1 MDTRQLRYF
10 LDLCETEH
18 LTRSAANLFITQSTL
33 SHALRQLEDSLGVA
47 LFDRVGRGLRLS
59 QAGRL
64 FRDHAS
70 RALHELEAGRMALDD
85 LGALRSGSVTVG
97 VIPSYMTALLPA
109 AIARFHAQHP
119 GITLLARELR
129 ADDIHA
135 ELVAGR
141 LDLGISFDDP
151 QRRDVLA
158 QPLLTE
164 RLLLMTPQGHRL
176 HGRASVP
183 ASALHGLACILQ
195 PRHFVTRR
203 LLDAALATRGAVPQV
218 VMELDT
224 VAALL
229 HTSVQTGL
237 PTVVPERAAA
247 SAASTLQA
255 VRVVQPTPRR
265 TAVIL
270 RRSDASLSR
279 AASCFTEAVRSAVQ
293 HMPSWP
299 GQPNAIN

>member
-64 FRDHAS
+64 FRDYAS

-85 LGALRSGSVTVG
+85 LGALRSGCVTVG

-109 AIARFHAQHP
+109 AIARFHAEHP
-119 GITLLARELR
+119 GVTLLVRELR
-129 ADDIHA
+129 ADAIHT
-135 ELVAGR
+135 ELSAGR

-164 RLLLMTPQGHRL
+164 RLLLMVPAGHAW
-176 HGRASVP
+176 HGRATLP
-183 ASALHGLACILQ
+183 ASALHALPCILQ
-195 PRHFVTRR
+195 PRSFVTRR

-229 HTSVQTGL
+229 QTSAHTGL

-247 SAASTLQA
+247 GAPAALQA
-255 VRVVQPTPRR
+255 VRVVHPTPRR

-270 RRSDASLSR
+270 RRGDAGLSR
-279 AASCFTEAVRSAVQ
+279 AATRFVQAVREAMQ
-293 HMPSWP
+293 HMPTGP
-299 GQPNAIN
+299 QGA